1 MNKLKDRGED
11 ILLYLQPYMEE
22 CFQNS
27 CQVLQKDIEKQG
39 IEIWNQLKN
48 AVHEVLQ
55 LSKEA
60 QSGRQK
66 GAIQYLMFSFL
77 RSGVYMDKLLLHLE
91 CLDDSFYLEQQE
103 TSKIF
108 ELSFLQK
115 QFMEDLTFLHKT
127 IQRKFIRLKKYE
139 LMEIGIKYA
148 DFYNSLIFKMIN
160 SLFSLLMQEIKKNN
174 ISVTDHFKILYG
186 EYLENA
192 TVIYSKE

>member
-1 MNKLKDRGED
+1 MSKLINREED

-22 CFQNS
+22 RFQS
-27 CQVLQKDIEKQG
+27 ACQILQKDIEKQG
-39 IEIWNQLKN
+39 ADIWEQLKN
-48 AVHEVLQ
+48 AVHEVLK

-60 QSGRQK
+60 QNRQQK
-66 GAIQYLMFSFL
+66 GAIQYLVFSFL
-77 RSGVYMDKLLLHLE
+77 KSGIYMDKLLLHLE

-160 SLFSLLMQEIKKNN
+160 SLFSLLMQEIKNNN

>member
-1 MNKLKDRGED
+1 MENFRD
-11 ILLYLQPYMEE
+11 IKKESLLY
-22 CFQNS
+22 
-27 CQVLQKDIEKQG
+27 
-39 IEIWNQLKN
+39 
-48 AVHEVLQ
+48 
-55 LSKEA
+55 
-60 QSGRQK
+60 
-66 GAIQYLMFSFL
+66 SFL
-77 RSGVYMDKLLLHLE
+77 KSGIYMDKLLLHLE